1 MLKVAKVKKKKP
13 TKQSELKARKS
24 FLLDIWSEAIRL
36 IWDNKCGICGN
47 GGNQAH
53 HYFGK
58 KAYPH
63 VMFDIRNGMW
73 ACFGCHIIKTHRMGN
88 AEMARDAI
96 IKRIGVKEFEELKLA
111 AYKID
116 ENGES
121 IKTKTLTLINL
132 DEIEKKLINLI
143 NVMRI
148 SRKVQP

>member
-53 HYFGK
+53 HFFGK

-63 VMFDIRNGMW
+63 VMFDPDNGMW
-73 ACFGCHIIKTHRMGN
+73 ACFGCHIIKIHRMAN
-88 AEMARDAI
+88 TEKARDAI
-96 IKRIGVKEFEELKLA
+96 IKRIGQDKFEELKRA

-116 ENGES
+116 ERGEP
-121 IKTKTLTLINL
+121 IRTKTLTLSNL
-132 DEIEKKLINLI
+132 DMIEKKLINLI